1 MPPRSTS
8 KTPMLNPISPSTISS
23 YPAAQRS
30 TKSLFLSLPLEIQA
44 EVENHMPV
52 AERLNFFNAL
62 TTVTRDGEPL
72 DSPALKLHLLQKMIA
87 AKYHQRLA
95 SSDESLRAFALN
107 QLQRLEESGQLDQ
120 VVEKHALFELVRRV
134 NDPEVFEYLKEKI
147 QRVPELKQKLLN
159 WVERSKVE
167 EVQMVAANALTLLV
181 KTGVQLSEKDFSGIR
196 VPGADLSYGMFGLTK
211 FQNADLRGVD
221 WTCAWLRGVNLD
233 GADLARAQFGE
244 KPSLEMNKGISAC
257 CYSPDGRWLAAAED
271 NQIQL
276 YETESLSQLHT
287 YVGHEKKVLSV
298 AFSRDGQ
305 WLASGSEDGM
315 KLWHVS
321 GNRSLAHT
329 YVDGDNV
336 CSVAFSSD
344 GQWLAGGYDVKVGLW
359 RVSGNYSLV
368 HTYKHRNV
376 VKSVAFSSDG
386 QWLASAGGYDETVK
400 LWFVSGDRSLAHSY
414 SGEQGET
421 FNSVAFSS
429 DRQWLAAGSSKGTV
443 KLWNVSGDRSLV
455 HTYSDRHCGWYGV
468 KSVAFSGDGQWL
480 ASSGAQD
487 NSVNLWHA
495 SGNRS
500 LAHRYIGH
508 KDEVKSVSFSSN
520 DQWLASGSN
529 DKTVKQWFV
538 SDDHRSTSKYQR
550 DTRLMTSA
558 AFSNDGQWLV
568 YEDGDAVRRSH
579 VTDDLTDKGY
589 KNYYGL
595 QFNGEFE
602 VGVISITVS
611 ADGQWLAAGT
621 PNGEVRL
628 WNVSDN
634 QSPHG
639 QFYKD
644 NGGWVDSVAISSD
657 GQWFAYDD
665 ENTVKLWHVSGD
677 QSLAHIYEHESEV
690 SGIAFSNDNQW
701 LASRISNGVVKLWNV
716 SGDRSL
722 AHTYTGH
729 DSGDEGLVVFSSD
742 SQWLASGS
750 SNGEVQLWNV
760 SGDRSL
766 AHTYIGH
773 ENEITSIAFASNG
786 KWLASGS
793 YDGTVRLWSVLKND
807 CQAVLQ
813 SFTGPIQAVT
823 WQPAVADDDT
833 TILCTKGEGS
843 TLCFWR
849 VFSNAG
855 QISKIVLDRISG
867 QDSTMLTT
875 TGALI
880 ENARNLS
887 PQNAALL
894 RQRQINERDFYM

>member
-1 MPPRSTS
+1 
-8 KTPMLNPISPSTISS
+8 MLNPISPSTISS
-23 YPAAQRS
+23 YPAVQRP
-30 TKSLFLSLPLEIQA
+30 TKPSFLSLPLEIQA

-52 AERLNFFNAL
+52 AERLNFYKAL
-62 TTVTRDGEPL
+62 TTVTRDGEPV

-87 AKYHQRLA
+87 AKYHQSLA

-134 NDPEVFEYLKEKI
+134 NDPEVFEYLREKI
-147 QRVPELKQKLLN
+147 QRVPELKQKLLS

-167 EVQMVAANALTLLV
+167 EVQTVAANALTLLV
-181 KTGVQLSEKDFSGIR
+181 KTGVQLSDKDFSGIR

-211 FQNADLRGVD
+211 FQNADLSGVD

-244 KPSLEMNKGISAC
+244 KPSLKMNKGISAC
-257 CYSPDGRWLAAAED
+257 CYSPDGRWLAVAED

-276 YETESLSQLHT
+276 YETENLSQLHA
-287 YVGHEKKVLSV
+287 YVGHEKKVLSI

-321 GNRSLAHT
+321 SNLSLAHT
-329 YVDGDNV
+329 YVDGGSV
-336 CSVAFSSD
+336 RSVAFSSD
-344 GQWLAGGYDVKVGLW
+344 GRWLAGSYGVKVGLW
-359 RVSGNYSLV
+359 RVSRNYSLV
-368 HTYKHRNV
+368 HTYDGHRST

-386 QWLASAGGYDETVK
+386 QWLASVECYGETVK
-400 LWFVSGDRSLAHSY
+400 LWFVSGDRSLAHTY
-414 SGEQGET
+414 SVEQGEY

-429 DRQWLAAGSSKGTV
+429 DGQWLAAGSSKGTV

-455 HTYSDRHCGWYGV
+455 HTYSDRRCGWGGV

-480 ASSGAQD
+480 ASSGAKD

-508 KDEVKSVSFSSN
+508 KDEVNNVSFSSN

-568 YEDGDAVRRSH
+568 YEDGDAVRLSH
-579 VTDDLTDKGY
+579 VTDDLTDKNY
-589 KNYYGL
+589 KNYYGW
-595 QFNGEFE
+595 QSNDYFE
-602 VGVISITVS
+602 EGVNSITVS
-611 ADGQWLAAGT
+611 ADGQWLAAAT
-621 PNGEVRL
+621 PNGGVRL

-634 QSPHG
+634 RYPYCE
-639 QFYKD
+639 FDRD
-644 NGGWVDSVAISSD
+644 NGGWICSVAISSD
-657 GQWFAYDD
+657 GQWLAYDD

-677 QSLAHIYEHESEV
+677 QSLAHSYEHESEV
-690 SGIAFSNDNQW
+690 SNLAFSNDNQW
-701 LASRISNGVVKLWNV
+701 LASKISNGVVKLWNIP
-716 SGDRSL
+716 GDRSL

-729 DSGDEGLVVFSSD
+729 DSEDESPVVFSSD

-750 SNGEVQLWNV
+750 SNGVVRLWNV

-786 KWLASGS
+786 KWLASGD
-793 YDGTVRLWSVLKND
+793 YGGTVRLWSVLTDD
-807 CQAVLQ
+807 CHAVLQ

-823 WQPAVADDDT
+823 WQPVLDDDT
-833 TILCTKGEGS
+833 AILCTKGEGS
-843 TLCFWR
+843 TLCFWQ

-867 QDSTMLTT
+867 QDTTMLTA

-894 RQRQINERDFYM
+894 RQRDAKQTQISE

>member
-1 MPPRSTS
+1 
-8 KTPMLNPISPSTISS
+8 MLNSISPSTTSS
-23 YPAAQRS
+23 YLAAQRS

-44 EVENHMPV
+44 EVENHLPV
-52 AERLNFFNAL
+52 AERLNFYKAL
-62 TTVTRDGEPL
+62 TTVTRDGEPA

-87 AKYHQRLA
+87 AKYHQSLA

-107 QLQRLEESGQLDQ
+107 QLQRLEKPGQLHQ

-134 NDPEVFEYLKEKI
+134 DDPKLFGYLKEKI
-147 QRVPELKQKLLN
+147 QQVPELKQKLLN

-167 EVQMVAANALTLLV
+167 EVQTVAANALTLLV
-181 KTGVQLSEKDFSGIR
+181 KTGVQLSDKDFSGIR

-211 FQNADLRGVD
+211 FQNADLSGVD

-233 GADLARAQFGE
+233 GADLARSQFGE
-244 KPSLEMNKGISAC
+244 KPSLKMNKGISAC
-257 CYSPDGRWLAAAED
+257 CYSPDGRWLAVAVD

-276 YETESLSQLHT
+276 YETENLSQLHT
-287 YVGHEKKVLSV
+287 YVGHEKKVLSI

-305 WLASGSEDGM
+305 WIASGGGDGM

-329 YVDGDNV
+329 YVDGDSV
-336 CSVAFSSD
+336 RSVAFSSD
-344 GQWLAGGYDVKVGLW
+344 GQWLAGNYDVKVGLW
-359 RVSGNYSLV
+359 RVSGDHAHV
-368 HTYKHRNV
+368 HTYDGHKSV
-376 VKSVAFSSDG
+376 VKSVALSSDG
-386 QWLASAGGYDETVK
+386 QWLAAGGYDETVK
-400 LWFVSGDRSLAHSY
+400 LWFVSGDRSLAHTY
-414 SGEQGET
+414 SGEQGES
-421 FNSVAFSS
+421 FKSVAFSS
-429 DRQWLAAGSSKGTV
+429 DGQWLAAGSSKGTV

-455 HTYSDRHCGWYGV
+455 HTYIGKNCGWKGV
-468 KSVAFSGDGQWL
+468 ESIVFSGDGQWL
-480 ASSGAQD
+480 ASSGAKD

-500 LAHRYIGH
+500 LAHTYIGH
-508 KDEVKSVSFSSN
+508 KDEVNNVSFSSN

-550 DTRLMTSA
+550 DTSLMTSA

-568 YEDGDAVRRSH
+568 YEDGDSVRLSH
-579 VTDDLTDKGY
+579 VTDDRTDKDYRDCYWWQSNGY
-589 KNYYGL
+589 
-595 QFNGEFE
+595 FE
-602 VGVISITVS
+602 EGVSSITVS

-621 PNGEVRL
+621 PNGTVRL
-628 WNVSDN
+628 WNASDN
-634 QSPHG
+634 RSQHG
-639 QFYKD
+639 EFYKD
-644 NGGWVDSVAISSD
+644 NEGWACSVAISND
-657 GQWFAYDD
+657 GQWLAHDD
-665 ENTVKLWHVSGD
+665 ENTVKLWYVSGD
-677 QSLAHIYEHESEV
+677 QSLAHIYEHESDV
-690 SGIAFSNDNQW
+690 SSVAFSNDNQW
-701 LASRISNGVVKLWNV
+701 LASGTSNGVVKLWNV

-722 AHTYTGH
+722 AHAYTGH
-729 DSGDEGLVVFSSD
+729 DGEDCSLVVFSSD

-750 SNGEVQLWNV
+750 SNGAVQLWNV

-773 ENEITSIAFASNG
+773 DNEIMSVAFARNG
-786 KWLASGS
+786 KWLASGN
-793 YDGTVRLWSVLKND
+793 YDGTVRLWSVLTDD

-813 SFTGPIQAVT
+813 SFTGPIWAVT
-823 WQPAVADDDT
+823 WQPMQGDGSA
-833 TILCTKGEGS
+833 ILCTKGEGS

-867 QDSTMLTT
+867 QDSTMLTA

-887 PQNAALL
+887 PQNTALL
-894 RQRQINERDFYM
+894 RQRDAKQTQISELHS